1 MKSLLACFLLL
12 VSFQSGTTVSQ
23 CDEMIK
29 KGIDA
34 LYNKEH
40 SKSLA
45 LFTKARKLS
54 QENGW
59 QKQEFISTNCIGL
72 NFYQMLDYGEALDYY
87 LQAYTIAIK
96 ASNSS
101 QEMTVLNNI
110 AVVYMQE
117 AKYGESEKNQKRA
130 FDLAVQLKD
139 TIKIA
144 MYAGNMATIY
154 NETHKLDE
162 ATKYINLA
170 KSKVPRNSREG
181 LQIAVAEA
189 ENLIL
194 KKNYAQAQIVV
205 RSFIDK
211 IQATEFNDHKIAA
224 LIVLSKAERH
234 NNNPDAAL
242 AITQK
247 AKVQNLGYNNNQ
259 TIYEEL
265 SDIYFAKKEYDKSLA
280 YKDSVMIV
288 KDSLNAIKDQTL
300 YQNSK
305 IKLEIKDYQK
315 ELNISQNKLNSE
327 KRIKYYLIGFTALVL
342 MLSVWLLR
350 SNYIKSRQ
358 KKIIAER
365 TKKIIALEQLNKEK
379 LQDELESKNRKL
391 AANAL
396 HLASRNDKIEEFIA
410 SLNKEP
416 ELVKNTYLFRQI
428 NQLKNFLLKEDDR
441 EEFLTLF
448 EEVNSRFLSVLKEK
462 HPELN
467 SNDIRFICYLYMN
480 LTIKEICSLYNITPG
495 ACRKRKERIAHKIG
509 IPESNDLYDYV
520 STL

>member
-1 MKSLLACFLLL
+1 MKSLFVCFLLI
-12 VSFQSGTTVSQ
+12 VTFQAGTVSQ
-23 CDEMIK
+23 CDALIK
-29 KGIDA
+29 DGIDA

-40 SKSLA
+40 SKSLE
-45 LFTKARKLS
+45 LLTKARTLS
-54 QENGW
+54 QKNGW

-87 LQAYTIAIK
+87 LQAYTIALK

-110 AVVYMQE
+110 AVLYMQE
-117 AKYGESEKNQKRA
+117 SKFDESETHQKRA
-130 FDLAVQLKD
+130 FDLAMKAKD
-139 TIKIA
+139 SIKIA

-154 NETHKLDE
+154 NETKKLDE
-162 ATKYINLA
+162 AAKYIKLA
-170 KSKVPRNSREG
+170 KTQVPRESREG
-181 LQIAVAEA
+181 LQIALAEA
-189 ENLIL
+189 ENLL
-194 KKNYAQAQIVV
+194 AKEDYTAAQNLVN
-205 RSFIDK
+205 SFIGK
-211 IQATEFNDHKIAA
+211 IQTTEFNDHKIAA
-224 LIVLSKAERH
+224 LLVLSKVEQH
-234 NNNPDAAL
+234 NNNFDAAL

-247 AKVQNLGYNNNQ
+247 AKKENLGYNNNVN
-259 TIYEEL
+259 IYDRF
-265 SDIYFAKKEYDKSLA
+265 SDVFFAKKEYDKSLE

-288 KDSLNAIKDQTL
+288 KDSLNAIKDGVL

-305 IKLEIKDYQK
+305 IKLEIKDYEK
-315 ELNISQNKLNSE
+315 ELNISQGKLNSE

-342 MLSVWLLR
+342 LLSVWLLR
-350 SNYIKSRQ
+350 SNYIKSKQ

-365 TKKIIALEQLNKEK
+365 TEKIIALELLNKEK
-379 LQDELESKNRKL
+379 LKDELESKNRKL

-416 ELVKNTYLFRQI
+416 ELVKNTFLFRQI
-428 NQLKNFLLKEDDR
+428 NQLKNFLLREDDR

-448 EEVNSRFLSVLKEK
+448 EEVNSRFLNTLKEK

-467 SNDIRFICYLYMN
+467 SNDIRFVCYLYMN

-495 ACRKRKERIAHKIG
+495 ACRKRKERIAHKMG
-509 IPESNDLYDYV
+509 IIDSNDLYDYISV
-520 STL
+520 L